1 MNISPNDT
9 PTISTGDP
17 PMKSGEAPRRAARA
31 AREPMGAGAR
41 RVLYLTYDGLTDQ
54 LGRSQILP
62 YLTRLAMR
70 GHRIVVI
77 SCEKTERL
85 LADGEAVD
93 DICRR
98 AGIDWHPLRYHK
110 QPPVISGIIDIV
122 QMQRRAAGLF
132 RREQLD
138 LVHCRS
144 YMASLVGH
152 SLKRRFGVP
161 FLFDMRGFWA
171 DERIERGLWPTG
183 NPLYRLAYRF
193 FKRREAEFFRDADAI
208 VSLTNSGRQL
218 IESWPDPRR
227 PKGPISVIPCCV
239 DLALFDPAG
248 GRARARGRERFGMPD
263 DQPVLLYVG
272 SVGPGY
278 RTDAMFELFRAFRAN
293 RPTARY
299 LFVTNNSRAEIL
311 ARARPSAIG
320 PSEIITV
327 AGRRDEMPELIAAGD
342 IGVSIIEPSFAA
354 KASCP
359 TKVGEMLA
367 MGVPVIANSGV
378 GDTAELIG
386 ESGAGAVLDRLDHES
401 LAAAIAKVEALG
413 LTREQ
418 IRAVARR
425 YLSLEDG
432 VERYDGIYRSMRAT
446 HR

>member
-1 MNISPNDT
+1 
-9 PTISTGDP
+9 
-17 PMKSGEAPRRAARA
+17 MKFGEGSRRSAKP
-31 AREPMGAGAR
+31 AREPMTAGAR

-62 YLTRLAMR
+62 YLAQLVRR
-70 GHRIVVI
+70 GHSIVVI
-77 SCEKTERL
+77 SCEKPDRL
-85 LADGEAVD
+85 LADGEAVG
-93 DICRR
+93 DICQR
-98 AGIDWHPLRYHK
+98 AGIRWHPLRYHK
-110 QPPVISGIIDIV
+110 RPPVLSGIIDTV
-122 QMQRRAAGLF
+122 QMQRRAAELF
-132 RREQLD
+132 RREQFD

-171 DERIERGLWPTG
+171 DERIERGLWPAG

-193 FKRREAEFFRDADAI
+193 FKGREAQFFRDADAI
-208 VSLTNSGRQL
+208 VSLTNSGRQV
-218 IESWPDPRR
+218 ITSRPDPLR
-227 PKGPISVIPCCV
+227 PKAPISVIPCCV

-248 GRARARGRERFGMPD
+248 GRARATGRGRLGLAD

-278 RTDAMFELFRAFRAN
+278 RIDAMFELFRAFRAN
-293 RPTARY
+293 RPGARY
-299 LFVTNNSRAEIL
+299 LFVTNNSRAYILSL
-311 ARARPSAIG
+311 ARPYAID
-320 PSEIITV
+320 PEEIITV
-327 AGRRDEMPELIAAGD
+327 AGQRDEMPALIAAGD
-342 IGVSIIEPSFAA
+342 FGVSIIEPSFAA

-378 GDTAELIG
+378 GDTADLIG
-386 ESGAGAVLDRLDHES
+386 QSGAGAVLDRFDDES
-401 LAAAIAKVEALG
+401 LAAAIAKIEALD

-418 IRAVARR
+418 IRAVAYR

-432 VERYDGIYRSMRAT
+432 VERYDAIYRSMAARQ
-446 HR
+446 